1 MSKQEDI
8 AANLSMVRARV
19 ARAADMAG
27 RPSDSV
33 RLLAVSKRQPPQ
45 AIRAALA
52 AGQREFGESYL
63 QEAQAKMS
71 ALGDASIEWHFIGPL
86 QSNKTRGV
94 AQSFAWVHSVDRLNI
109 AQRLNRQR
117 SVELPPLNICVQ
129 VNVSAES
136 SKSGVPVE
144 ALHALLGEL
153 VDLPRLRLRGLMA
166 IPRAERDPLRQRE
179 PFRRMRDVYEAMKAR
194 GYPLDTLSMGMS
206 SDLEAAIAEGATIV
220 RVGSAIFGARA

>member
-109 AQRLNRQR
+109 AQRLNQPI
-117 SVELPPLNICVQ
+117 SD
-129 VNVSAES
+129 A
-136 SKSGVPVE
+136 KVPVQ
-144 ALHALLGEL
+144 
-153 VDLPRLRLRGLMA
+153 
-166 IPRAERDPLRQRE
+166 DPFPQI
-179 PFRRMRDVYEAMKAR
+179 D
-194 GYPLDTLSMGMS
+194 
-206 SDLEAAIAEGATIV
+206 
-220 RVGSAIFGARA
+220 